1 MSEAATLVPVSTIIS
16 MLTAINERSW
26 SRFKELERE
35 FVNQHGVEVWEDVF
49 NFRVLP
55 ALDKESNRWFLIQ
68 KCSTGIKSVKV
79 VG

>member
-1 MSEAATLVPVSTIIS
+1 MSEAATLIPVSTIIS
-16 MLTAINERSW
+16 MLSAINDRDW

-35 FVNQHGVEVWEDVF
+35 FVNQNGIEVWEDVF

-55 ALDKESNRWFLIQ
+55 ALDKELNRWFLIQ